1 MTSRRTRLP
10 LLVLAL
16 TAALLAACSSA
27 AGSSGGKLGVV
38 AGENFWGNIAAQIG
52 GSQVKVTSIIT
63 DPNTDPHE
71 YESNV
76 QDAAAIQ
83 EAKVVIINGAGY
95 DDFMDKLIAAGGSTN
110 HSDITVADLV
120 GATSDSNPHLW
131 YNPDYVTKAAQVIE
145 SEFAK
150 QRPNDAQTFRANL
163 ATFLKGEQQVR
174 DVIAQIKAKYA
185 GTKVSY
191 TEPVPGYLVDAA
203 GLVLGTPASF
213 TRALEDGR
221 DPSPADSAAFENALQ
236 SHTVQVLLYNNQVTD
251 SETTRLKALAKS
263 GGVPVVGVSETL
275 PPNEDFQAW
284 QAGQAR
290 ALLAALGG

>member
-10 LLVLAL
+10 LLVLAV
-16 TAALLAACSSA
+16 TAALLAACSSG
-27 AGSSGGKLGVV
+27 AGSTGGKLGVV
-38 AGENFWGNIAAQIG
+38 AGENFWGDIAAQIG

-71 YESNV
+71 FESNV

-83 EAKVVIINGAGY
+83 DAKVVIINGAGY

-131 YNPDYVTKAAQVIE
+131 YNPDYVTKAAQAIE

-150 QRPNDAQTFRANL
+150 QRPNDAKTFRANL

-221 DPSPADSAAFENALQ
+221 DPSPADSAAFENALK

-251 SETTRLKALAKS
+251 SETTRLKALATS

-275 PPNEDFQAW
+275 PPNEDFQTW
-284 QAGQAR
+284 QASQAR

>member
-1 MTSRRTRLP
+1 
-10 LLVLAL
+10 
-16 TAALLAACSSA
+16 
-27 AGSSGGKLGVV
+27 
-38 AGENFWGNIAAQIG
+38 
-52 GSQVKVTSIIT
+52 VKVTSIIT

-71 YESNV
+71 FESNV

-83 EAKVVIINGAGY
+83 DAKVVIINGAGY
-95 DDFMDKLIAAGGSTN
+95 DDFMAKLIAAGGSTN

-131 YNPDYVTKAAQVIE
+131 YNPDYVTKAAQAIE

-150 QRPNDAQTFRANL
+150 QRPNDAKTFRANL

-221 DPSPADSAAFENALQ
+221 DPSPADSAAFENALK

-251 SETTRLKALAKS
+251 SETTRLKALATS

-275 PPNEDFQAW
+275 PPNEDFQTW
-284 QAGQAR
+284 QASQAR

>member
-10 LLVLAL
+10 LLVLAV
-16 TAALLAACSSA
+16 TAALLAACSSG
-27 AGSSGGKLGVV
+27 AGSTGGKLGVV
-38 AGENFWGNIAAQIG
+38 AGENFWGDIAAQIG

-71 YESNV
+71 FESNV

-83 EAKVVIINGAGY
+83 DAKVVIINGAGY
-95 DDFMDKLIAAGGSTN
+95 DDFMAKLIAAGGSTN

-131 YNPDYVTKAAQVIE
+131 YNPDYVTKAAQAIE

-150 QRPNDAQTFRANL
+150 QRPNDAKTFRANL

-221 DPSPADSAAFENALQ
+221 DPSPADSAAFENALK

-251 SETTRLKALAKS
+251 SETTRLKALATS

-275 PPNEDFQAW
+275 PPNEDFQTW
-284 QAGQAR
+284 QASQAR

>member
-10 LLVLAL
+10 LLVLAV
-16 TAALLAACSSA
+16 TAALLAACSSG
-27 AGSSGGKLGVV
+27 AGSTGGKLGVV
-38 AGENFWGNIAAQIG
+38 AGENFWGDIAAQIG

-71 YESNV
+71 FESNV

-83 EAKVVIINGAGY
+83 DAKVVIINGAGY
-95 DDFMDKLIAAGGSTN
+95 DDFMAKLIAAGGSTN

-131 YNPDYVTKAAQVIE
+131 YNPDYVTKAAQAIE

-150 QRPNDAQTFRANL
+150 QRPSDAKTFRANL

-221 DPSPADSAAFENALQ
+221 DPSPADSAAFENALK

-251 SETTRLKALAKS
+251 SETTRLKALATS

-275 PPNEDFQAW
+275 PPNEDFQTW
-284 QAGQAR
+284 QASQAR

>member
-16 TAALLAACSSA
+16 TAALLAACSSG
-27 AGSSGGKLGVV
+27 AGSTGGKLGVV
-38 AGENFWGNIAAQIG
+38 AGENFWGDIAAQIG

-71 YESNV
+71 FESNV

-83 EAKVVIINGAGY
+83 DAKVVIINGAGY
-95 DDFMDKLIAAGGSTN
+95 DDFMAKLIAAGGSTN

-131 YNPDYVTKAAQVIE
+131 YNPDYVTKAAQAIE

-150 QRPNDAQTFRANL
+150 QRPNDAKTFRANL

-221 DPSPADSAAFENALQ
+221 DPSPADSAAFENALK

-251 SETTRLKALAKS
+251 SETTRLKALATS

-275 PPNEDFQAW
+275 PPNEDFQTW
-284 QAGQAR
+284 QASQAR

>member
-16 TAALLAACSSA
+16 TVALLAACSSA
-27 AGSSGGKLGVV
+27 AGSSGGKIGVV

-120 GATSDSNPHLW
+120 GATSNSNPHLW
-131 YNPDYVTKAAQVIE
+131 YNPDYVTKAAQAIE

-275 PPNEDFQAW
+275 PPNEDFQTW

>member
-10 LLVLAL
+10 LLVLAV
-16 TAALLAACSSA
+16 TAALLAACSSG
-27 AGSSGGKLGVV
+27 AGSTGGKLGVV
-38 AGENFWGNIAAQIG
+38 AGENFWGDIAAQIG
-52 GSQVKVTSIIT
+52 GSQVKVTSIIA

-71 YESNV
+71 FESNV

-83 EAKVVIINGAGY
+83 DAKVVIINGAGY
-95 DDFMDKLIAAGGSTN
+95 DDFMAKLIAAGGSTN

-131 YNPDYVTKAAQVIE
+131 YNPDYVTKAAQAIE

-150 QRPNDAQTFRANL
+150 QRPNDAKTFRANL

-221 DPSPADSAAFENALQ
+221 DPSPADSAAFENALK

-251 SETTRLKALAKS
+251 SETTRLKALATS

-275 PPNEDFQAW
+275 PPNEDFQTW
-284 QAGQAR
+284 QASQAR